1 MRILVIENELPL
13 AGHITRTL
21 ARCGHSLSAQP
32 DGALGLQTALAQRPD
47 LVVVD
52 LQTVHGRAFTGQ
64 IRRIRSASRVLLLTG
79 KSGADPRFSGA
90 PAGTTD
96 VLTKPFAM
104 TELVNR
110 VEVLG
115 RTVPTDAGGGRLEV
129 ADLRLEVRRRLIER
143 AGKTT
148 ALPRREF
155 ELLHILMREPGRVFS
170 RTEICERIWQRD
182 HAYGSRTVEVFISR
196 LRQKVDHGSIAPL
209 IQTVRSV
216 GYAIRAPGDFS
227 RAPFR
232 RTRPAAD
239 QRHELAESNATP
251 AAV

>member
-32 DGALGLQTALAQRPD
+32 DGPLGLQTALAQRPD

-52 LQTVHGRAFTGQ
+52 LQTVRGRSCTGQ

-79 KSGADPRFSGA
+79 RSGADPRFSGA
-90 PAGTTD
+90 PSGTTD
-96 VLTKPFAM
+96 VLAKPFTM

-115 RTVPTDAGGGRLEV
+115 RKVPTDAGGGRLEV

-148 ALPRREF
+148 ALPRREC
-155 ELLHILMREPGRVFS
+155 ELLEILMREPGRVFS

-182 HAYGSRTVEVFISR
+182 HAYGSRTVEIFISR
-196 LRQKVDHGSIAPL
+196 LRQKVARGSLAPL
-209 IQTVRSV
+209 SQTVRAV
-216 GYAIRAPGDFS
+216 GYAIGAPGCFTRVPTTQARPR
-227 RAPFR
+227 RAR
-232 RTRPAAD
+232 SAAD
-239 QRHELAESNATP
+239 RRP
-251 AAV
+251 K